1 MALQPSLSLEV
12 SRSLREWAQQLR
24 CLTDIRSIH
33 KGETGRRDEDRAL
46 FALAST
52 FWHSFSVFGT
62 WWNRPV
68 QTETVHSNPD
78 VTDMHTHQ
86 KNQGDNCVQNPS
98 APNQPCVMN
107 FNTEVRLEIFYN
119 IYIATTIWNTS
130 KPIMLPIATSIAV
143 LCTAID
149 ACVCCSAKRCVCCC
163 SCQFSILKC

>member
-1 MALQPSLSLEV
+1 MALQPSLLLEV
-12 SRSLREWAQQLR
+12 SRSLRVRGRQLR

-33 KGETGRRDEDRAL
+33 KGEKGRRDEDRAL
-46 FALAST
+46 FALASK

-62 WWNRPV
+62 WCNRPV
-68 QTETVHSNPD
+68 QTGTVHSNPD

-98 APNQPCVMN
+98 APNQPRVMN
-107 FNTEVRLEIFYN
+107 FNTEVKTGDFYN
-119 IYIATTIWNTS
+119 IYIATTIRNTS

-149 ACVCCSAKRCVCCC
+149 ACVCFSPKRCVCCC